1 MKMNLK
7 SLRLYSA
14 ILEGIHA
21 VIAVL
26 SFMTHKTKV
35 TKRAWRMTVFF
46 SILTAIF
53 TLVDSKEKQDNDET
67 EEEETNNIQ

>member
-14 ILEGIHA
+14 ILAGIHV
-21 VIAVL
+21 VITIL
-26 SFMTHKTKV
+26 SIFAHKTKV
-35 TKRAWRMTVFF
+35 TKRTCRMTVFF

-53 TLVDSKEKQDNDET
+53 TLVDSKEKQDNDKT
-67 EEEETNNIQ
+67 EEEEISNIQ

>member
-14 ILEGIHA
+14 ILGGIHA

-35 TKRAWRMTVFF
+35 TKRTWRMTVFF